1 MQKKL
6 SKLIYKQ
13 DVKNMPTKY
22 PKNGNEQTK
31 TQRKGNFDSKPEK
44 MLACLKMN
52 LTEIKQI

>member
-1 MQKKL
+1 
-6 SKLIYKQ
+6 
-13 DVKNMPTKY
+13 MPTKY

-31 TQRKGNFDSKPEK
+31 TQRKGNFDSEPEK